1 MISEVATKKIDHAM
15 WAILFALV
23 VLPWEVFFLRTQ
35 PGDVLFELKAF
46 RKELTDS
53 RTEIEGEILNRT
65 ESRLYFAKD
74 HPNIWELIDAN
85 NLQIPAGWER

>member
-23 VLPWEVFFLRTQ
+23 VLPWVVFFLRTQ

-65 ESRLYFAKD
+65 ESRLFFAKE